1 MYQRQLFGQTCQPY
15 MCHGEEDGDG
25 KGEEE
30 VGGQLRQEEGEG
42 EDEDGGDEIEEV
54 KEGQTNHQ
62 TKDKR
67 KTKVY
72 KNSKIPLKGVEFV
85 P

>member
-1 MYQRQLFGQTCQPY
+1 

-25 KGEEE
+25 VGEDK

-42 EDEDGGDEIEEV
+42 KDEDGGDEIEEV

-67 KTKVY
+67 KTKIY
-72 KNSKIPLKGVEFV
+72 KKFENTFERCCVCALTSKILQ
-85 P
+85 